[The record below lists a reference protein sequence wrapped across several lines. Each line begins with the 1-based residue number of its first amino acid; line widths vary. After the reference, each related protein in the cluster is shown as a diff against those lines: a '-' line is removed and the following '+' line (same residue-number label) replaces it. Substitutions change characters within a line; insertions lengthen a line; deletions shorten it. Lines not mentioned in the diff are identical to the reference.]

1 MESSVQCDFRREF
14 PSSAPANGD
23 VSPQRRPLHIF
34 EPRYRQMLDDALD
47 RVGQLVTA
55 TTHPDAEEE
64 RPGEPSPLLPV
75 GCIGQIVDH
84 ERLPDGRYN
93 ILLQGLCRVEIE
105 ELNEATDERLYR
117 LGRLSPMVDTE
128 AAQHDRPEEAR
139 DLIRIALQGPGVG
152 RMSMADELQNLLDR
166 EEAPLDAI
174 VDLLAHPLLRENPD
188 RSEYLSP
195 LHSSGTHGVVS
206 LDDASH
212 QRGGSTTDGRSGV
225 GSTGSRELMPPTWGL
240 NLCEQP
246 IFNIPE
252 QLKS

>member
-14 PSSAPANGD
+14 PIFPLRQTVMFPHS
-23 VSPQRRPLHIF
+23 VVPLHIF

-128 AAQHDRPEEAR
+128 AAQHDRPEAR

-152 RMSMADELQNLLDR
+152 RMSMADDLQSLLDR
-166 EEAPLDAI
+166 RKHPWMPLWTSWPT
-174 VDLLAHPLLRENPD
+174 LF
-188 RSEYLSP
+188 SERILSGVNTSHSP
-195 LHSSGTHGVVS
+195 LCRNAWLCCFERCVTSTQQ
-206 LDDASH
+206 LD
-212 QRGGSTTDGRSGV
+212 
-225 GSTGSRELMPPTWGL
+225 E
-240 NLCEQP
+240 
-246 IFNIPE
+246 
-252 QLKS
+252 

>member
-14 PSSAPANGD
+14 PIFPLRQTVMFPHS
-23 VSPQRRPLHIF
+23 VVPLHIF

-128 AAQHDRPEEAR
+128 AAQHDRPEAR
-139 DLIRIALQGPGVG
+139 DLIRIALQGDANQVSRFGTIVLGSFSINHGAQATQAIQSFVCRFVQFFNFHSAEALQKNVVASVG
-152 RMSMADELQNLLDR
+152 QSFVVHDLADT
-166 EEAPLDAI
+166 
-174 VDLLAHPLLRENPD
+174 AHR
-188 RSEYLSP
+188 
-195 LHSSGTHGVVS
+195 
-206 LDDASH
+206 
-212 QRGGSTTDGRSGV
+212 
-225 GSTGSRELMPPTWGL
+225 
-240 NLCEQP
+240 
-246 IFNIPE
+246 
-252 QLKS
+252 